1 MKIINFLLLS
11 LFIHTICL
19 NIFPKE
25 RDVIILTDSTF
36 DKAIETYEYLLVL
49 FYEPW
54 CEHCK
59 TFYREYQNSARIL
72 SKEKLYLF
80 KVDISK
86 EKKLAEKFQIQA
98 LPALKLFTKE
108 KVIEY
113 TGGSKEG
120 EIVNW
125 MRKKTNGIA
134 VTILKSVK
142 DVEKFQEENE
152 VVLIYFGSN
161 KTDIKEFTKSA
172 RKNED
177 VPFGIVESEK
187 IINHYSKPGTIVII
201 KKSDKIRQELT
212 NIDGKDIDYLI
223 NLYSLPK
230 VMNFN
235 EKTAQI
241 VFGKSIPSIILF
253 ANKKLKNRWEDYN
266 KLMKYISRIYRTRL
280 KIIIANINDK
290 ISKKL
295 ADYIGL
301 KDKDIP
307 SVFIIDTKDELIKY
321 KLKGEINDIN
331 ILDFIKN
338 WENNNLKPYLK
349 SDELPIFNNGPVFIL
364 VGSTFEKEVINNDND
379 VMVLFHTPSCN
390 HCKNLIPKYEEIAW
404 KFKDKNPKLKFTIID
419 ANTNEIES
427 ININHFPSI
436 KFYPGN
442 KKDKA
447 PLDYTGKREINEL
460 IEFIKKNAA
469 NPIVLDEKKKEDM
482 KKDIKV
488 DGIVVLLKVVIHP
501 VITKNIL

>member
-1 MKIINFLLLS
+1 MKIINSLLLS
-11 LFIHTICL
+11 LFILTICQ
-19 NIFPKE
+19 NDFPKE
-25 RDVIILTDSTF
+25 KDVIILTDSTF
-36 DKAIETYEYLLVL
+36 DKAIEIYEYLLVL

-54 CEHCK
+54 CNHCK
-59 TFYREYQNSARIL
+59 SFYREYQNSARIL

-108 KVIEY
+108 KIIEY

-125 MRKKTNGIA
+125 MRKKTNGTA
-134 VTILKSVK
+134 VNILKSIEE
-142 DVEKFQEENE
+142 VEKFQKENE

-161 KTDIKEFTKSA
+161 KTDIEEFTKSA

-177 VPFGIVESEK
+177 LPYGIVESEK
-187 IINHYSKPGTIVII
+187 IINHYSKAGTIVLI
-201 KKSDKIRQELT
+201 KKSDGIKQELT
-212 NIDGKDIDYLI
+212 NIDGNYIDNLI

-230 VMNFN
+230 VMTFN

-241 VFGKSIPSIILF
+241 IFGKSFPSIILF
-253 ANKKLKNRWEDYN
+253 ANKKLKNRWEDQN
-266 KLMKYISRIYRTRL
+266 KLMKYISRISKTKL
-280 KIIIANINDK
+280 KIIIANIKDK

-301 KDKDIP
+301 KEKDIP

-321 KLKGEINDIN
+321 KLEGEVNDTN
-331 ILDFIKN
+331 ILAFINN
-338 WENNNLKPYLK
+338 WEKNNLKPYLK
-349 SDELPIFNNGPVFIL
+349 SDELPKINNGPVFIL

-379 VMVLFHTPSCN
+379 VMVLFHTPSCS
-390 HCKNLIPKYEEIAW
+390 HCKKLFPKYEKIAIQL
-404 KFKDKNPKLKFTIID
+404 KDKNPKLKFTKID

-427 ININHFPSI
+427 INITHFPSI

-447 PLDYTGKREINEL
+447 PLDYTGEREINEL

-469 NPIVLDEKKKEDM
+469 NPIILDEKKNEDI
-482 KKDIKV
+482 KKDIKK
-488 DGIVVLLKVVIHP
+488 DKKEERNKDEKKDKTTEL
-501 VITKNIL
+501 